1 MSLFRRECDSAL
13 EEWLFISELTL
24 LAQLWERRS
33 VTAVNP
39 LSNLTK
45 VHARSDIRKMAEHLT
60 PQKKKENKGGWGE
73 AAAILLMC
81 LWLGVL

>member
-24 LAQLWERRS
+24 LVQIWKRRS

-45 VHARSDIRKMAEHLT
+45 VHACSDICKMVEHLT
-60 PQKKKENKGGWGE
+60 PQKRRKIEGAGE
-73 AAAILLMC
+73 KQQLVC
-81 LWLGVL
+81 